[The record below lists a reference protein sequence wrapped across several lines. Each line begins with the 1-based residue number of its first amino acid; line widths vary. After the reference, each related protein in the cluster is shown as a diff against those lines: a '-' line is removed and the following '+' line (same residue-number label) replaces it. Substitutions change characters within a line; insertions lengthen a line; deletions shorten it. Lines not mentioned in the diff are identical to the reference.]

1 MVSNQD
7 VSCMLSLI
15 FWYLFHYVMLNG
27 WKYFSISKIFVNSL
41 WKLAFSPYAK
51 VSKWNTYFNVE
62 NKNRTNS
69 NRERSRNSIKTQITF
84 SHQCCTHTHAYSIC
98 LRRSS
103 FKYLANSQMASPA
116 FYSLLS
122 SSIELWARVRN
133 YMQLNKEWSIVSD
146 LYCKKCNHSLA
157 SLSPL
162 SSTPTPSALRNY
174 TSKY

>member
-1 MVSNQD
+1 MDENISPSARFLWTACENLPFLP
-7 VSCMLSLI
+7 MLKCPNGILI
-15 FWYLFHYVMLNG
+15 LMFKTKTG
-27 WKYFSISKIFVNSL
+27 PTATEKGAEI
-41 WKLAFSPYAK
+41 
-51 VSKWNTYFNVE
+51 VSKPKSPSVT
-62 NKNRTNS
+62 S
-69 NRERSRNSIKTQITF
+69 AA
-84 SHQCCTHTHAYSIC
+84 HIC